1 MAEFLS
7 RRALFAVASGLLA
20 APPAQAQQAPEI
32 LARFPSGTFLENLVV
47 RGDGSVVFT
56 NYFVRRLELWSPA
69 TGAATFAEVPAHP
82 VSLAA
87 LPGGAMALVVHGA
100 PFNGGPAAM
109 RGSGAVLL
117 LDAAGAMQ
125 RRIALPEAIFPNGAL
140 LLAPDRLL
148 VADSALGRVWLVDL
162 ANGGATAWLD
172 HPMLQPVAG
181 RPYPGV
187 NGLKRQGDALLLSNS
202 AQRLLLRQAMAGDR
216 PSGAPELRAR
226 MDTGVDDFA
235 VAADGTIYAATHA
248 RGLARLAAGADAPVT
263 LPAPGVEGSTAV
275 ALSPDGRALFALGTG
290 GLLEGGQGEAV
301 LARIPLPF

>member
-1 MAEFLS
+1 MAESLS
-7 RRALFAVASGLLA
+7 RRAILAAAAGLLA
-20 APPAQAQQAPEI
+20 AKPARAQQPPEI

-56 NYFVRRLELWSPA
+56 NYFARRLELWTPA
-69 TGAATFAEVPAHP
+69 SGAAAFAEVPAHP
-82 VSLAA
+82 VSLTA
-87 LPGGAMALVVHGA
+87 LPGGGMALVVHGA

-117 LDAAGAMQ
+117 LDATGAAQ
-125 RRIALPEAIFPNGAL
+125 RRIALPDAIFPNGAL

-202 AQRLLLRQAMAGDR
+202 AQRLLLRQAMAG
-216 PSGAPELRAR
+216 GAAAGEPVLRAR
-226 MDTGVDDFA
+226 MSTGVDDFA
-235 VAADGTIYAATHA
+235 LASDGTIYAATHA
-248 RGLARLAAGADAPVT
+248 RGLARLAADADTPSVI
-263 LPAPGVEGSTAV
+263 PAPGVEGSTAV
-275 ALSPDGRALFALGTG
+275 ALTQDGRALFALGTG
-290 GLLEGGQGEAV
+290 GLLEGATGEAV
-301 LARIPLPF
+301 LARVAL